1 MIKVSNS
8 RLDYCAKTGNY
19 YEELFSKKVI
29 AKGFKWRKSTN
40 EEDWYKHIDCYV
52 NQYGVDIKGNRH
64 LETIWLEY
72 TNVNGNKGWLRGEA
86 FYIAMFIVEL
96 NCFSIYKRIDL
107 LNYII
112 QNTKEKTNNKKDYL
126 KLYTRKKWGKKDQ
139 IVKVKYDH
147 IKHLELIK
155 L

>member
-1 MIKVSNS
+1 VIKVSNS
-8 RLDYCAKTGNY
+8 RLDYCAKTGKY

-29 AKGFKWRKSTN
+29 AKSFKWRKSTN

-52 NQYGVDIKGNRH
+52 NEYGVDIKGNRH

-72 TNVNGNKGWLRGEA
+72 TNVNGNDGWLRGKA

-126 KLYTRKKWGKKDQ
+126 KLYTREKWGKKDQ

>member
-1 MIKVSNS
+1 MIKVKQS
-8 RLDYCAKTGNY
+8 RLDYCTNSGNF
-19 YEELFSKKVI
+19 YEELFYKKVI
-29 AKGFKWRKSTN
+29 EKGFDYRKSTN
-40 EEDWYKHIDCYV
+40 EEDWYMHIDCYV
-52 NQYGVDIKGNRH
+52 NNYGVDIKGNRH

-72 TNVNGNKGWLRGEA
+72 TNVNGNKGWLRGKA

-107 LNYII
+107 LNYIKE
-112 QNTKEKTNNKKDYL
+112 NTKQKTNNKKDYL
-126 KLYTRKKWGKKDQ
+126 KLYTRQKWGKKDE

>member
-1 MIKVSNS
+1 MIKVRQS
-8 RLDYCAKTGNY
+8 RLDYCANSGNF
-19 YEELFSKKVI
+19 YEELFYKKVI
-29 AKGFKWRKSTN
+29 AKGFDYRKSTN
-40 EEDWYKHIDCYV
+40 KEDWYMHIDCYV
-52 NQYGVDIKGNRH
+52 NGYGVDIKGNRH

-72 TNVNGNKGWLRGEA
+72 TNVNGNSGWLRGKA

-96 NCFSIYKRIDL
+96 NSFSIYKRTDL
-107 LNYII
+107 LNYIK

-126 KLYTRKKWGKKDQ
+126 KLYTRNKWGKKDE
-139 IVKVKYDH
+139 IIKVKYNH

>member
-1 MIKVSNS
+1 MIKVTNS
-8 RLDYCAKTGNY
+8 RLDYCAKTGNF

-29 AKGFKWRKSTN
+29 EKGFKWRKSTN

-52 NQYGVDIKGNRH
+52 NEYGVDIKGNRH

-72 TNVNGNKGWLRGEA
+72 TNVNGNNGWLKGEA

-107 LNYII
+107 LNYIKE
-112 QNTKEKTNNKKDYL
+112 NTKEKTNNKKDYL
-126 KLYTRKKWGKKDQ
+126 KLYTRKKWGKKDE
-139 IVKVKYDH
+139 IVKVKYNH